1 MMLPEPVW
9 PVVVLAGISVA
20 LLGLVTTLAL
30 VLYFVVAVAM
40 HIAARDLGRDL
51 FVNAT
56 AC

>member
-30 VLYFVVAVAM
+30 VLYFVVAVPCTSPRGTWA
-40 HIAARDLGRDL
+40 G
-51 FVNAT
+51 T
-56 AC
+56 CS